1 MSTNAATPH
10 KLGSAVEIG
19 VVALSTLVA
28 LGVSILFL
36 ALMGA
41 NRTSLTPRHRSSD
54 SAPLIQ

>member
-10 KLGSAVEIG
+10 KLGSAAEIG

-41 NRTSLTPRHRSSD
+41 NRTSLTP
-54 SAPLIQ
+54 